1 MFVTS
6 KDYGDFV
13 ADFSKK
19 AKDNDDALKVL
30 MLTAYENMVSCS
42 QKGFSSVD
50 KEYTDKMAESM
61 KTQVGALL
69 EVAEKRLKEEGI
81 EIPKVEETSYLFRNN
96 PEKFVGWSQEEARL
110 FAAMKAFQALKPDSE
125 IDRIEQWRMGKNFEM
140 DLHRGNDTVRYTEKP
155 FFNDAVYRDNG
166 SVFMDNKSVVHI
178 NRSLKDTYTPMS
190 DADVERIR
198 REMRESGLHMQ
209 GTSPEK
215 AETPSKTVEN
225 VERTAEEKEI
235 RALLP
240 KDVKDSI
247 DNVVNVANENV
258 YTYKERKSWMGR
270 LADSIENVGN
280 TASKYNENVKNNAAR
295 AFVLSLSNNR
305 VNPANMPFMARVLEA
320 EVKLLSE
327 ITVGLAGELAK
338 EVAKVIRNMD
348 EGRHAQVERLANG
361 MTVDNRGCFVPR
373 ANATPQELAEAER
386 ALNYLGMDIVKGEN
400 GELVAGVPLTAEQKA
415 VAQDVKSF
423 SETNENIKSRENL
436 QTWERMSKE
445 EQFQQ
450 IMKIDRAFEVTPVEQ
465 VVDLP
470 NGSKR
475 VEKTFKFTA
484 KDGVAP
490 ADRLL
495 ALNAMKALGVK
506 CTEAKD
512 GMDRAGM
519 DGAIHLAKTTLIG
532 EGSRAQVVGSRVSGL
547 QSGLFGK
554 VEKTGQKIS
563 KTAGNTFDILRKK
576 LGKNSSGI

>member
-6 KDYGDFV
+6 KEYGDFV
-13 ADFSKK
+13 ADFSNK
-19 AKDNDDALKVL
+19 AKGNDDALKVL
-30 MLTAYENMVSCS
+30 MMTAYENMVSCS
-42 QKGFSSVD
+42 QQGFNYSDVSNPQ
-50 KEYTDKMAESM
+50 EYASKATESM

-81 EIPKVEETSYLFRNN
+81 EIPKVEETSYLFKNESER
-96 PEKFVGWSQEEARL
+96 FVGWSQEEARL

-140 DLHRGNDTVRYTEKP
+140 DLHRGKDTVRYTERP
-155 FFNDAVYRDNG
+155 FFNDAVYKWNG
-166 SVFMDNKSVVHI
+166 AMFLNID
-178 NRSLKDTYTPMS
+178 RSLKNTYMPMS

-215 AETPSKTVEN
+215 VETPSKTVEN

-280 TASKYNENVKNNAAR
+280 TASKYNEDVKNNAAR
-295 AFVLSLSNNR
+295 AFVLSISGNR

-320 EVKLLSE
+320 EVKFLSE

-338 EVAKVIRNMD
+338 EVAKAIRRRD

-386 ALNYLGMDIVKGEN
+386 ALNYLGMDIVKGKD
-400 GELVAGVPLTAEQKA
+400 GELVAGIPLTAEQQAIAK
-415 VAQDVKSF
+415 DVKSF
-423 SETNENIKSRENL
+423 SEINENIKSRDNL
-436 QTWERMSKE
+436 QTWERISKE
-445 EQFQQ
+445 EETKL
-450 IMKIDRAFEVTPVEQ
+450 IGKIDRAFEVTPIEQ

-470 NGSKR
+470 DGSKR
-475 VEKTFKFTA
+475 VQKTFRFDA
-484 KDGVAP
+484 KEGVP
-490 ADRLL
+490 QADRLL

-506 CTEAKD
+506 CTETKD
-512 GMDRAGM
+512 GMDTAGT
-519 DGAIHLAKTTLIG
+519 DGAIHLARTTLVG
-532 EGSRAQVVGSRVSGL
+532 EGSRAQYIGSEVHRW
-547 QSGLFGK
+547 QSGAIGK
-554 VEKTGQKIS
+554 MEKASRTVSKKIE
-563 KTAGNTFDILRKK
+563 NTFSVLSKK
-576 LGKNSSGI
+576 LGKNSAGA